1 MWMKIAVFIWPFL
14 KEMILGDR
22 TLKEAVKSNKIRV
35 LTIGIIFLS
44 LALNFFAFP
53 RLVSITK
60 QHLELAKKYKD
71 VQAELESLKAKK
83 PPPVVSSRAAEPP
96 PEPLRDSRPVSKPNA
111 VKPTRPTAP
120 KLPASTPHG
129 KPDDDEEERRRK
141 LQERLEKIKRD
152 EEAQRIA
159 VAARKEPS
167 K

>member
-1 MWMKIAVFIWPFL
+1 
-14 KEMILGDR
+14 
-22 TLKEAVKSNKIRV
+22 
-35 LTIGIIFLS
+35 
-44 LALNFFAFP
+44 
-53 RLVSITK
+53 
-60 QHLELAKKYKD
+60 
-71 VQAELESLKAKK
+71 
-83 PPPVVSSRAAEPP
+83 
-96 PEPLRDSRPVSKPNA
+96 VSKPNA